1 MIATVTNISAIK
13 FSMKARHTV
22 KRIFLTL
29 AMATCCITAAK
40 AQIVAGSL
48 VSPADSFNAMLSGTE
63 NQMMTLVKA
72 MPAEKYGFAPSPA
85 IFVASQKTEYS
96 GVRTFAALVLHV
108 TEANYGMGARL
119 GGMKPDVDVASLAGL
134 KDKDQIVAALAAS
147 FAFVHKAIGT
157 MTVDNAFQS
166 LRGTTTRATLAGGN
180 VVHTADEYGQMVEYL
195 RMSGVIPPS
204 SAPPAPPKAK

>member
-1 MIATVTNISAIK
+1 MT
-13 FSMKARHTV
+13 
-22 KRIFLTL
+22 
-29 AMATCCITAAK
+29 TCCFTGAK
-40 AQIVAGSL
+40 AQIAAGSL

-63 NQMMTLVKA
+63 NQMMMLVKA
-72 MPAEKYGFAPSPA
+72 MPAEKYSFAPSPA

-96 GVRTFAALVLHV
+96 GVRTFAALVIHV

-119 GGMKPDVDVASLAGL
+119 GGMKPDVDVGSLAGL

-157 MTVDNAFQS
+157 MTVENAFQS
-166 LRGTTTRATLAGGN
+166 LRGTTTRATLAAGN

-195 RMSGVIPPS
+195 RMSGVLPPLS
-204 SAPPAPPKAK
+204 GPPAQPKAK

>member
-1 MIATVTNISAIK
+1 
-13 FSMKARHTV
+13 
-22 KRIFLTL
+22 
-29 AMATCCITAAK
+29 MATCCITAAK

-108 TEANYGMGARL
+108 TEANYWQEG
-119 GGMKPDVDVASLAGL
+119 
-134 KDKDQIVAALAAS
+134 AAL
-147 FAFVHKAIGT
+147 
-157 MTVDNAFQS
+157 
-166 LRGTTTRATLAGGN
+166 
-180 VVHTADEYGQMVEYL
+180 
-195 RMSGVIPPS
+195 SGFHD
-204 SAPPAPPKAK
+204 